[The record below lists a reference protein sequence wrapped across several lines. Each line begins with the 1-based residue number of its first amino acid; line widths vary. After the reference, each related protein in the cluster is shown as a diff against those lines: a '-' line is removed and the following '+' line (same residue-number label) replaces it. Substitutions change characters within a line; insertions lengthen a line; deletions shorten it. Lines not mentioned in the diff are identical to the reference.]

1 MPTLSQTLL
10 CVPLM
15 VEQVDTAR
23 AEAIRA
29 AEHGADMIEYRVD
42 QYFHTQDDTPE
53 ILRLVEES
61 PLPCIVTCRPTWEG
75 GHYEGSEED
84 RLALFQALGS
94 SAHPPRYI
102 DVELKAL
109 TRTTTARQE
118 IQATVD
124 FPDPTR
130 DVYSRLLLSTHDFQ
144 GRPADLTRRLLA
156 IQAEPAASVSKIAF
170 RARSLRDNLE
180 LFDILTERTCPT
192 IALGMGEFGLMSR
205 VLAPKFG
212 GFLTFASL
220 RDESTTAPGQP
231 TLDDLLKTYRFRSIG
246 PATRVYGI
254 VGWPVTHS
262 LSPLIHNAGFAE
274 VGHDAVYLP
283 MPIAAGGGDDTSPPT
298 QEGGPSSPQKEQ
310 EGGLSNPQQ
319 EQGGGLSSPRR
330 TQSTPSS
337 SSQPGGWKAP
347 APDSESRDRKA
358 SALGFEASAPE
369 GQDVSYTSFK
379 ATVLELLHH
388 PRLDFAGCSVT
399 MPHKEN
405 LVRLARECSWS
416 LDEVSHL
423 SGAANTLTIERTP
436 EGAFASARVTNTDAA
451 AALDCLTE
459 PLGGLTG
466 KRITLLGAGGVA
478 RAIAFALAAAGAQIT
493 VTNRTPARA
502 GHLACDINAAFPDT
516 ARVQPWNDRALDTPD
531 AFINCTSVG
540 MTDGPAP
547 DDSPLPA
554 EVFAQSPCNTVLLET
569 VYTPVRT
576 RLLSQAQDAG
586 WQTIDGLE
594 MFVDQGVRQCQSWT
608 GRPAPRDMFRR
619 LVRNALNG

>member
-1 MPTLSQTLL
+1 MLSLRSVRAHPDIYEEAALNSSMPTPSPTLL

-29 AEHGADMIEYRVD
+29 AEHGADLVEYRVD
-42 QYFHTQDDTPE
+42 HYFRTQDETPE
-53 ILRLVEES
+53 LLRLVEES

-75 GHYEGSEED
+75 GHYEGAEED

-94 SAHPPRYI
+94 SDHPPRYL
-102 DVELKAL
+102 DVELQAL
-109 TRTTTARQE
+109 AKSPTARRAIHAAVE
-118 IQATVD
+118 HPESARDIH
-124 FPDPTR
+124 TR
-130 DVYSRLLLSTHDFQ
+130 LILSTHDFQ

-156 IQAEPAASVSKIAF
+156 MHQEPAASICKVAF

-180 LFDILTERTCPT
+180 LFDMLAERMCPT

-220 RDESTTAPGQP
+220 RDESATAPGQP

-274 VGHDAVYLP
+274 VGYDGVYLP
-283 MPIAAGGGDDTSPPT
+283 MPIAAV
-298 QEGGPSSPQKEQ
+298 GPASSRCQNEPHAD
-310 EGGLSNPQQ
+310 
-319 EQGGGLSSPRR
+319 
-330 TQSTPSS
+330 
-337 SSQPGGWKAP
+337 AP
-347 APDSESRDRKA
+347 AGSRSHEYES
-358 SALGFEASAPE
+358 
-369 GQDVSYTSFK
+369 SYTSFK
-379 ATVLELLHH
+379 ATIIELLHH

-416 LDEVSHL
+416 LDEVSRL
-423 SGAANTLTIERTP
+423 SGSANTLTIERTP

-451 AALDCLTE
+451 AAIDCLTE
-459 PLGGLTG
+459 PLGRLPG

-478 RAIAFALAAAGAQIT
+478 RAITFALAAAGARVTI
-493 VTNRTPARA
+493 TNRTSARA
-502 GHLACDINAAFPDT
+502 EQLANDINTAFPDA
-516 ARVQPWNDRALDTPD
+516 ARVLPWDDRGLDTPD
-531 AFINCTSVG
+531 AFIHCTAIG
-540 MTDGPAP
+540 MAGGPAP
-547 DDSPLPA
+547 DDSPLPD
-554 EVFAQSPCNTVLLET
+554 EVFAQTPGNVVLLET

-586 WQTIDGLE
+586 WQTIDGLA
-594 MFVDQGVRQCQSWT
+594 MFVDQGARQFHSWT
-608 GRPAPRDMFRR
+608 GHPAPRECFCR
-619 LVRNALNG
+619 LVRTALNG